1 MPRLQIALDGNVD
14 DDSQPVMVPRNQ
26 KPIVTTPP
34 ERAARLR
41 AHLATVLSTSGQMTN
56 AELASPPE
64 PENFGSR
71 VARTACSL
79 CRGWCCRNGDDDAFL
94 DERTLARVRQA
105 RPELNAD
112 AILQLYD
119 ERVPAA
125 GYSGSCIFHGKA
137 GCTLDRTL
145 RSDVCNSY
153 FCGGLYSYLKS
164 NDARTPVVVIAG
176 EGNEMRTSP
185 VLIPL

>member
-1 MPRLQIALDGNVD
+1 MPRSQNAFARNVD

-26 KPIVTTPP
+26 KPIVTTSP

-41 AHLATVLSTSGQMTN
+41 KHLATVLSTSGLSTN
-56 AELASPPE
+56 LEIQSPPE
-64 PENFGSR
+64 PQSFASR

-79 CRGWCCRNGDDDAFL
+79 CKGWCCRNGDDDAFL
-94 DERTLARVRQA
+94 DERTLARVLQA

-112 AILQLYD
+112 SILQLYN
-119 ERVPAA
+119 ERIPAA

-164 NDARTPVVVIAG
+164 HDARIPVVIIAG
-176 EGNEMRTSP
+176 EGNEIRTSP
-185 VLIPL
+185 VLLP